1 MSRIER
7 NTSAEPPSSTSRG
20 RSAIEQSEHE
30 RAVLLS
36 LLRAIGEHERLACS
50 ERLLGALAEALGQ
63 SAAALWVPREGSL
76 TLAGVWCT
84 AALPREPL
92 ERALS
97 ARRLARGAGLVGRA
111 WQLRTAVGAPSA
123 AENGAGQR
131 AEPARGL
138 RETVAFPCGDGGEVL
153 AIVELY
159 GGAGT
164 ELSEAL
170 VDACTDLGGSVGR
183 ILARRRG
190 ELGLSPLSPRELEV
204 LTYAGQGL
212 SVREMALE
220 MTVSPATAKTHL
232 EHIYRKLGARDR
244 SAAVA
249 AGLRAGFIE

>member
-7 NTSAEPPSSTSRG
+7 NTSAEPPLSTSCG

-36 LLRAIGEHERLACS
+36 LLRAIGEHERLAGS
-50 ERLLGALAEALGQ
+50 ERLLGALAEALSQ

-76 TLAGVWCT
+76 TPAAVWCT
-84 AALPREPL
+84 ATIQREPL
-92 ERALS
+92 ERALLS
-97 ARRLARGAGLVGRA
+97 RRLSRGTGLVGRA
-111 WQLRTAVGAPSA
+111 WQLRTAVGAASA
-123 AENGAGQR
+123 AANGAAHR
-131 AEPARGL
+131 PAAARGL
-138 RETVAFPCGDGGEVL
+138 RETVAFPCCEEGEVL
-153 AIVELY
+153 AVAELY
-159 GGAGT
+159 GGADA
-164 ELSEAL
+164 ELIEAL
-170 VDACTDLGGSVGR
+170 VEACTDVGGAVGR

-190 ELGLSPLSPRELEV
+190 ELGLSPLSRRELEV